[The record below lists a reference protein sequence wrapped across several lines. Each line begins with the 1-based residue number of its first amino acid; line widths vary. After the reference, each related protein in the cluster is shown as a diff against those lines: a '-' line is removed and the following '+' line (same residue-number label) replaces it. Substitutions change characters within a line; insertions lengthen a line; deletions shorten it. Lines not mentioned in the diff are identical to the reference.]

1 MIESKRESVGK
12 EDMMMSFWW
21 LLLILLLVQQG
32 GTRAAQSSGEVHEVS
47 AANFDDFVSSSSVVL
62 LEFYAP
68 WCRLCI
74 QFEDSYRTIGAS
86 LSASNVKVGKLNSA
100 VNEAFSARFATQSVP
115 TLFVIK
121 GNTVY
126 RYTGALSHD
135 SVVQYAKDG
144 HNNDDSLPLWS
155 SPMGPFGKIKGL
167 MITTGL
173 KIYSMPSELSEK
185 YGLSP
190 TGSTVLAVIIVAF
203 TLLVLLFSVVYLTL

>member
-1 MIESKRESVGK
+1 MHGYGCATAICMDDGVQPSWSRRRRRRSNWTSHCKRTSNGIGSWTKWES
-12 EDMMMSFWW
+12 
-21 LLLILLLVQQG
+21 Q
-32 GTRAAQSSGEVHEVS
+32 
-47 AANFDDFVSSSSVVL
+47 
-62 LEFYAP
+62 FYAP

-121 GNTVY
+121 GDTAY
-126 RYTGALSHD
+126 RYTGALSRD
-135 SVVQYAKDG
+135 SVAQYAKDG
-144 HNNDDSLPLWS
+144 HKSNDSLPLLS

-173 KIYSMPSELSEK
+173 KLRSMHLW
-185 YGLSP
+185 
-190 TGSTVLAVIIVAF
+190 
-203 TLLVLLFSVVYLTL
+203 LLPKRLVEMWLLKWLE